1 MKTYEHII
9 MTVFL
14 KKFIKSI
21 SLLFFTLI
29 LFSSQTFAGVTF
41 VDSFDISGQQ
51 SYPHAVQFNNDGT
64 KMFVIGTGT
73 GTGADAKDVVNEYTL
88 STGFDVSTASYV
100 DGFDH
105 RSQEGI
111 ARALAFNNDGTKMF
125 VMGTGGDD
133 VNEYTLSTGF
143 DVSSASFVD
152 SFIVNYLDQ
161 AG

>member
-64 KMFVIGTGT
+64 KMFVIGTGI
-73 GTGADAKDVVNEYTL
+73 GVGADAKDAVNEYTL
-88 STGFDVSTASYV
+88 STGFDVSTASFV
-100 DGFDH
+100 D
-105 RSQEGI
+105 S
-111 ARALAFNNDGTKMF
+111 
-125 VMGTGGDD
+125 
-133 VNEYTLSTGF
+133 F
-143 DVSSASFVD
+143 DVSSQDEGPSKYNLTLMEPKCLLWV
-152 SFIVNYLDQ
+152 I
-161 AG
+161 